1 MLFAIIFLAM
11 SVLFAWFV
19 YQAVITREI
28 LARGWGFRTRIYN
41 RDDQPVYY
49 WTTFACYLICA
60 AWALII
66 SVLLIRKS
74 LF

>member
-11 SVLFAWFV
+11 SVLFSWFI
-19 YQAVITREI
+19 YQAVTTREI

-41 RDDQPVYY
+41 RDEHPVLY
-49 WTTFACYLICA
+49 WITFTCYSICA
-60 AWALII
+60 AWALILA
-66 SVLLIRKS
+66 VLLFRKS